1 MRPDGGE
8 RRLARAGADV
18 RAAIIN
24 VTGYAGVDLAR
35 LLSRHPHVQLAEV
48 TGRSQAGQQ
57 LRDVFPHLGHLDL
70 TIQGEV
76 READIIFSALPHKAS
91 AEVLA
96 PFAGQGRKLID
107 IAADFRLHDRDEYER
122 TYAVT
127 HPAPQLLG
135 QAVYGLPELHAC
147 AIARAEL
154 VANPGCY
161 PTGAILALAPALKH
175 GLIEPDV
182 IVDAKSGVSGAGRS
196 AKLEYSFSEV
206 NESVAAYALQGHRHR
221 PEIRQELAELGGRE
235 VAVTF
240 VPHLIPMTRGILTT
254 CYARLTRAVGSDEL
268 RDLYAEFYRE
278 APFTRLV
285 SAPPQTKWTAGS
297 NECLLYPTVDADG
310 GRLIAL
316 AALDNL
322 VKGAAGQAVQNM
334 NLMCGFPQTCG
345 LQQPALYP

>member
-1 MRPDGGE
+1 M
-8 RRLARAGADV
+8 

-35 LLSRHPHVQLAEV
+35 LLSRHPHVNLTEV
-48 TGRSQAGQQ
+48 TGRSQAGQR

-70 TIQGEV
+70 TIRGDVQD
-76 READIIFSALPHKAS
+76 ADIIFSALPHKAS

-96 PFAGQGRKLID
+96 PLVGQGRKLID
-107 IAADFRLHDRDEYER
+107 VAADFRLKDLAEYET
-122 TYAVT
+122 TYEVK
-127 HPAPQLLG
+127 HPAPHLLAG
-135 QAVYGLPELHAC
+135 AVYGLPELHAHD
-147 AIARAEL
+147 IAKAEL

-161 PTGAILALAPALKH
+161 PTGAILALAPAIKC
-175 GLIEPDV
+175 GLIEPDI
-182 IVDAKSGVSGAGRS
+182 IVDAKSGASGAGRS
-196 AKLEYSFSEV
+196 AKIEYSYSEM

-221 PEIRQELAELGGRE
+221 PEIRQELGGLTGEE
-235 VAVTF
+235 VHVTF

-254 CYARLTRAVGSDEL
+254 CYARLRRPISPDDLRAMYD
-268 RDLYAEFYRE
+268 EFYRD

-285 SAPPQTKWTAGS
+285 STSPQTKWTAGS
-297 NECLLYPTVDADG
+297 NECLVYPTVDQREN
-310 GRLIAL
+310 RLIAL

-334 NLMCGFPQTCG
+334 NLMCGFEQTCG